1 MHNFIKMQYL
11 GIHRYDVYKTPN
23 IGLFVRTNDKII
35 IIPFCFAETKTAKL
49 MQHLQV
55 EEKAYAS
62 IAGTRLIGPMTVMNN
77 NGILVPSI
85 ASDEEIQILKQAS
98 GLNVDRLKSKFTAIG
113 NLISTNDNGALVS
126 PLFKGEVD
134 QQIQDVLGVPVA
146 SMTVGG
152 FIQVGSMVVATNT
165 GAAVHP
171 KATEEE
177 IKVISE
183 TLQVQVEPL
192 TINGGI
198 PFLSS
203 GIIANSKSVI
213 VGGLTSGPE
222 LIMLSRAFKA

>member
-1 MHNFIKMQYL
+1 M
-11 GIHRYDVYKTPN
+11 GIYRYSYYKSPN
-23 IGLFVRTNDKII
+23 IGLFAKTNDRII
-35 IIPFCFAETKTAKL
+35 ILPFGFAKTKTAKL
-49 MQHLQV
+49 MEYLGV
-55 EEKAYAS
+55 EEELYTSVAN
-62 IAGTRLIGPMTVMNN
+62 TRLIGPMTAMNN

-85 ASDEEIQILKQAS
+85 ATDEEILTLKGT
-98 GLNVDRLKSKFTAIG
+98 GLNVDRLKSRFTAIG

-134 QQIQDVLGVPVA
+134 QQVRDALGVPVH

-152 FIQVGSMVVATNT
+152 YIQTGSMIVATNS

-183 TLQVQVEPL
+183 TLQVQVEPV
-192 TINGGI
+192 TVNGGT

-203 GIIANSKSVI
+203 GILANSKSVI
-213 VGGLTSGPE
+213 VGTSTSGPE
-222 LIMLSRAFKA
+222 LIMFSRIFKP

>member
-1 MHNFIKMQYL
+1 L
-11 GIHRYDVYKTPN
+11 GIYRYSYYKSPN
-23 IGLFVRTNDKII
+23 IGLFAKTNDRII
-35 IIPFCFAETKTAKL
+35 ILPFGFAKTKTAKL
-49 MQHLQV
+49 MEYLGV
-55 EEKAYAS
+55 EEELYTSVAN
-62 IAGTRLIGPMTVMNN
+62 TRLIGPMTAMNN

-85 ASDEEIQILKQAS
+85 ATDEEILTLKGT
-98 GLNVDRLKSKFTAIG
+98 GLNVDRLKSRFTAIG

-134 QQIQDVLGVPVA
+134 QQVRDALGVPVH

-152 FIQVGSMVVATNT
+152 YIQTGSMIVATNS

-183 TLQVQVEPL
+183 TLQVQVEPV
-192 TINGGI
+192 TVNGGT

-203 GIIANSKSVI
+203 GILANSKSVI
-213 VGGLTSGPE
+213 VGTSTSGPE
-222 LIMLSRAFKA
+222 LIMFSRIFKP

>member
-1 MHNFIKMQYL
+1 M
-11 GIHRYDVYKTPN
+11 GIYKYGVYKSPN
-23 IGLFVRTNDKII
+23 LGLFAKANDSII
-35 IIPFCFAETKTAKL
+35 IVPFGFAKTKTAKL
-49 MQHLQV
+49 MQYLGV
-55 EEKAYAS
+55 EEELYTSVAN
-62 IAGTRLIGPMTVMNN
+62 TRLIGPMTAMNN

-85 ASDEEIQILKQAS
+85 ATDEEVIILKQAT
-98 GLNVDRLKSKFTAIG
+98 GLNVDRLNSKFTAVG

-134 QQIQDVLGVPVA
+134 QQIRDALGVPVH

-152 FIQVGSMVVATNT
+152 FIQTGSMVVATNT

-183 TLQVQVEPL
+183 TLQVQVEPV
-192 TINGGI
+192 TVNGGI

-203 GIIANSKSVI
+203 GILANSKSVI
-213 VGGLTSGPE
+213 VGTLTSGPE
-222 LIMLSRAFKA
+222 LIMLSRIFKA

>member
-1 MHNFIKMQYL
+1 L
-11 GIHRYDVYKTPN
+11 GIYRYDVYKTPN
-23 IGLFVRTNDKII
+23 IGLFIRTNDKII
-35 IIPFCFAETKTAKL
+35 IIPFGFAETKTTKL

-55 EEKAYAS
+55 EGKVYVS

-77 NGILVPSI
+77 NGILVPST

-134 QQIQDVLGVPVA
+134 QQVQDILGVPVT
-146 SMTVGG
+146 SVTVGG
-152 FIQVGSMVVATNT
+152 FIQIGSMVVATNT
-165 GAAVHP
+165 GAAIHP

-192 TINGGI
+192 TVNGGI

-203 GIIANSKSVI
+203 GIIANSKSVV

-222 LIMLSRAFKA
+222 LIMLSRAFKE